1 MQTNFTLAQLSDPNI
16 ADANDI
22 LRSCVHCGFCTATCP
37 TYALLGD
44 ELDGPR
50 GRIYLIKDM
59 LEQDRPASDTDVRHI
74 DRCLSCLSC
83 MTTCPSGVNYMHLV
97 DHGRRHIEKTYR
109 RPFFDR
115 VLRSVLGWVLP
126 NGQRLKWAQRAAAIV
141 APFADLLPVP
151 LRNMTRLAKK
161 KDIVDK
167 VVTPSDIKSPGEYKY
182 RVALLTGCVQDNL
195 NPAINQATTSLLTRH
210 GCDVVVMPEVG
221 CCGSINHHLGQ
232 ENLALAAVTANVE
245 AWTSS
250 DREHPFDAIISNTSG
265 CGTMLKDYGFL
276 LRSDP
281 QYAENAARI
290 SSLACDI
297 TEFMTRIGLN
307 KIVSPSTMRVAYQ
320 SPCSMQHGQGISDE
334 PVTLLR
340 ACGFDVVESPGGHLC
355 CGSAG
360 TYNILQSDIAE
371 NLRRQKIASLSA
383 VSPDII
389 ASGNIGCMT
398 QLDQTGADDMPCPI
412 VHTVELLDWA
422 TGGLVPEAL
431 DDMMAK
437 IMTVRA

>member
-1 MQTNFTLAQLSDPNI
+1 MQTSFTLAQLSDPNI

-22 LRSCVHCGFCTATCP
+22 LRACVHCGFCTATCP

-50 GRIYLIKDM
+50 GRIYLIKEM

-109 RPFFDR
+109 RPIFDR
-115 VLRSVLGWVLP
+115 MLRSVLGWVLP
-126 NGQRLKWAQRAAAIV
+126 DRQRLKWAQRAASIIS
-141 APFADLLPVP
+141 PFTSLLPVT

-161 KDIVDK
+161 HKINNK
-167 VVTPSDIKSPGEYKY
+167 VVTPNDGNAAGAQKY

-195 NPAINQATTSLLTRH
+195 NPAINQATIRLLNRH
-210 GCDVVVMPEVG
+210 GCDVVVLPEVG

-232 ENLALAAVTANVE
+232 EGQALATVRANVE
-245 AWTSS
+245 AWTNSNQ
-250 DREHPFDAIISNTSG
+250 EKLFDAIISNISG

-281 QYAENAARI
+281 EYAEKAAHI

-297 TEFMTRIGLN
+297 TEFMARVGIRN
-307 KIVSPSTMRVAYQ
+307 PVPRPKRKVAYQ
-320 SPCSMQHGQGISDE
+320 SPCSMQHGQGINDE
-334 PVTLLR
+334 PVSLLR
-340 ACGFDVVESPGGHLC
+340 DCGFDVVEPVGGHLC

-360 TYNILQSDIAE
+360 TYNILQSNIADE
-371 NLRRQKIASLSA
+371 LRAQKIASLA
-383 VSPDII
+383 ALSPDII
-389 ASGNIGCMT
+389 ASSNIGCMT
-398 QLDQTGADDMPCPI
+398 QLNQIGENDMPCPI

-422 TGGLVPEAL
+422 TGGPVPTALV
-431 DDMMAK
+431 DMMVA
-437 IMTVRA
+437 RL

>member
-1 MQTNFTLAQLSDPNI
+1 MQTSFTLAQLSDPNI

-22 LRSCVHCGFCTATCP
+22 LRACVHCGFCTATCP

-109 RPFFDR
+109 RPIFDR
-115 VLRSVLGWVLP
+115 FLRSVLGWVLP
-126 NGQRLKWAQRAAAIV
+126 NGQRLRWAQRAAGIV
-141 APFADLLPVP
+141 SPFADLLPVP

-161 KDIVDK
+161 RNVKNK
-167 VVTPSDIKSPGEYKY
+167 VVAPYDVKSVGEQKY
-182 RVALLTGCVQDNL
+182 RVALLVGCVQDNL
-195 NPAINQATTSLLTRH
+195 IPAINQATIRLLTRH
-210 GCDVVVMPEVG
+210 GCDVVVLPEVG

-232 ENLALAAVTANVE
+232 EELALATVKANVE
-245 AWTSS
+245 TWTSA
-250 DREHPFDAIISNTSG
+250 DQEKPFDAVISNISG

-276 LRSDP
+276 LRSDTK
-281 QYAENAARI
+281 YAEKAARI
-290 SSLACDI
+290 SSLACDV
-297 TEFMTRIGLN
+297 TEFVMRIGLE
-307 KIVSPSTMRVAYQ
+307 KIVSPLERRVAYQ
-320 SPCSMQHGQGISDE
+320 SPCSMQHGQGITNE
-334 PVTLLR
+334 PVALLR
-340 ACGFDVVESPGGHLC
+340 ACGFDVVEPAGGHLC

-360 TYNILQSDIAE
+360 TYNILQSNIAE
-371 NLRRQKIASLSA
+371 ELRDRKIASLSA
-383 VSPDII
+383 LSPDII

-422 TGGLVPEAL
+422 TGGPMPAAL
-431 DDMMAK
+431 GDMITA
-437 IMTVRA
+437 RS